1 MSKSDDEFLD
11 EILGDEDELEDLE
24 EETVEEPSP
33 KKEVVKPK
41 KEKKER
47 KQIKPNLKGAK
58 ISITVLV
65 GLVILGVLVS
75 FSIRKEIF
83 SNGRVGEDAV
93 KLLYEFNN
101 VKDLEENLVEL
112 RSMMTE
118 RCYYKTTVLNSSKSL
133 NTYLKLKQQRTVV
146 NILEKKP
153 GFILYSLDNPNLSDN
168 RLFIFSYELN
178 GLGQIEDVREFEAID
193 FYETNTKTPSD
204 EELDKLI
211 EDWNKE

>member
-1 MSKSDDEFLD
+1 MPKSDDEFLD

-24 EETVEEPSP
+24 NPSSEEVTFNHVYKEK
-33 KKEVVKPK
+33 KKEK
-41 KEKKER
+41 KKKER

-83 SNGRVGEDAV
+83 SNGRTGEKAV

-101 VKDLEENLVEL
+101 VKDLEENLVGL

-168 RLFIFSYELN
+168 RLFIFSYEYLAEGTRWCKHLN
-178 GLGQIEDVREFEAID
+178 IC
-193 FYETNTKTPSD
+193 Y
-204 EELDKLI
+204 
-211 EDWNKE
+211 